1 MTELP
6 DDELDK
12 LFRKSSE
19 EFDPTYEPADWD
31 ALNKRLDQ
39 EDGKSPLGWLK
50 KWWPLGLLTLLI
62 PMGLGYYWFNNSGSE
77 ATDFKHKEKV
87 TEIGKTARENSDEM
101 PADEQPFLKADEDLK
116 ERQSDG
122 ISKNLPSVSTTNEEI
137 SKTKDLTNDDS
148 IVYTNRYRSGDKNT
162 VKSRLNRSG
171 KKSRI
176 SSNIKKTLS
185 KLESQ
190 TTGEDIDK
198 FTSAQ
203 RFENG
208 IGANNV
214 LSKSEN
220 FRQKSAGISDI
231 NLPTLNTGVDS
242 KELASENAIEAQ
254 LSKPAISVN
263 LISPQPFKQNEGLEL
278 PNVDLQENAAPS
290 EQDKQRGISPKMAV
304 RFGYSPDLTTVG
316 LKNFSKPGA
325 AVSLMVE
332 YSIFRK
338 LYFQT
343 GVVRSVKDYTANAS
357 EYQLSKYVTDIN
369 TPYGVDGTCTMIEIP
384 VGFRYDMVQNER
396 SRIFAGAG
404 FASYYVQ
411 KEKYDYKYA
420 DYVHGQAPGWKG
432 KTGWFWLSHSTV
444 SVGYEH
450 RISNKLSLLAEPY
463 IRIPLKGVGYG
474 KVNLVTTGMWLSLR
488 YTPVFNK

>member
-31 ALNKRLDQ
+31 ALSKRLDQ

-50 KWWPLGLLTLLI
+50 KWWPLGMLALLL
-62 PMGLGYYWFNNSGSE
+62 PMGLGYYWLNNSGSE
-77 ATDFKHKEKV
+77 TKDFKQKEKAAEV
-87 TEIGKTARENSDEM
+87 GKLVSGNSDKM
-101 PADEQPFLKADEDLK
+101 PANPQPFVKAGDTVKAL
-116 ERQSDG
+116 QSNR
-122 ISKNLPSVSTTNEEI
+122 ISQNLPPVSKGVEET
-137 SKTKDLTNDDS
+137 SKWKDLTNVDS
-148 IVYTNRYRSGDKNT
+148 IVYTNRYRLSDKNT
-162 VKSRLNRSG
+162 VESRLSSSG
-171 KKSRI
+171 KKSQI
-176 SSNIKKTLS
+176 SSDIKKIHA
-185 KLESQ
+185 KLENQ
-190 TTGEDIDK
+190 IAGEDEEK
-198 FTSAQ
+198 STSAQ
-203 RFENG
+203 RPERRLGPNS
-208 IGANNV
+208 V
-214 LSKSEN
+214 LSELEGFK
-220 FRQKSAGISDI
+220 QKSAGVSDI
-231 NLPTLNTGVDS
+231 NKRVLNTGVD
-242 KELASENAIEAQ
+242 KKASENTSEEQ
-254 LSKPAISVN
+254 LSKPAISVS
-263 LISPQPFKQNEGLEL
+263 LISPQPFKQNEGLAL
-278 PNVDLQENAAPS
+278 PDIGLQERTIPS
-290 EQDKQRGISPKMAV
+290 KQDKQRDISPKMAI

-332 YSIFRK
+332 YSILRR
-338 LYFQT
+338 LYFQI
-343 GVVRSVKDYTANAS
+343 GVVRSVKDYTADAG
-357 EYQLSKYVTDIN
+357 EYKLSKYVTDIN

-384 VGFRYDMVQNER
+384 VGFRYDLVQNER

-444 SVGYEH
+444 SAGYEH